1 MHSCIC
7 HLPRKRE
14 GTIGINVIIIFVLVI
29 LVLALTISIL
39 TKGSSSLGIFS
50 EDKVAQDDQ
59 TLIGELISF
68 TDKNYVNINAD
79 ALKNGATVGFEIISP
94 VAITIAD
101 CSASP
106 SDYCNYI
113 SLSVSNSSPKYTYIP
128 EGVTIDISYNND
140 SVYGSA
146 EGYATVTVPGLYEIN
161 KTILQSGS
169 ELALCNNSLVHTCY
183 VYNAAPPV
191 ATVNLR
197 VKVNHNISVRLPFY
211 YDNLANP
218 NTGVA
223 DEKTCTVKPEYS
235 SIEAQVTKL
244 NIKVEGPSYPYDITV
259 IHMEKSH
266 EREYA
271 LYCGDSIPNDTP
283 VSFDVQIVS
292 GDYDF
297 FRIYGWNSLSC
308 VNSIEDIPVKKG
320 TTKDVTMRFNC

>member
-1 MHSCIC
+1 MHSDIY
-7 HLPRKRE
+7 HMPRKRE

-50 EDKVAQDDQ
+50 DVKVEQDDE
-59 TLIGELISF
+59 TLIGELISL
-68 TDKNYVNINAD
+68 TDKNYVNINAN

-140 SVYGSA
+140 SVYGSS
-146 EGYATVTVPGLYEIN
+146 EGYATITVPGLYEIN
-161 KTILQSGS
+161 KTILQSGN

-197 VKVNHNISVRLPFY
+197 VTLGQNISVRLPFY
-211 YDNLANP
+211 YDNLANS

-223 DEKTCTVKPEYS
+223 DEKTCTDKPEYS
-235 SIEAQVTKL
+235 NIEAQVTKL
-244 NIKVEGPSYPYDITV
+244 NVKVEGPSYPYDITV
-259 IHMEKSH
+259 VHMEKSH

-271 LYCGDSIPNDTP
+271 QYCGDSIPNDTP
-283 VSFDVQIVS
+283 VSFDVQVVS

-297 FRIYGWNSLSC
+297 FRIYGWNGLNC
-308 VNSIEDIPVKKG
+308 VNSIEDIPVKKD
-320 TTKDVTMRFNC
+320 TTKDVTLRFNC

>member
-1 MHSCIC
+1 MHSRIC
-7 HLPRKRE
+7 RLSRKRE

-50 EDKVAQDDQ
+50 EDKVAQDDE
-59 TLIGELISF
+59 TLIGELIWL

-79 ALKNGATVGFEIISP
+79 TLKNGATIGFEIISP
-94 VAITIAD
+94 VALTIND

-128 EGVTIDISYNND
+128 EGVTIDISFDND

-146 EGYATVTVPGLYEIN
+146 EGYATITVPGLYEIN

-183 VYNAAPPV
+183 IYNAATPV

-197 VKVNHNISVRLPFY
+197 VKVNHDISVRLPFY
-211 YDNLANP
+211 YDNLVNP

-244 NIKVEGPSYPYDITV
+244 NITVEGPSYPYDITV
-259 IHMEKSH
+259 IHMEKPH

-271 LYCGDSIPNDTP
+271 LYCQQSINNGN
-283 VSFDVQIVS
+283 SNLFDVQVVS

-308 VNSIEDIPVKKG
+308 VNSLEDILVKKG
-320 TTKDVTMRFNC
+320 TTKDVTLKFNC